1 MNQIRQSMVKAAQEL
16 RALAKKTDDAS
27 LRVQLLEQADQL
39 EQSSQEDSQDET
51 HFASRRTVLEFL
63 QMAQS

>member
-1 MNQIRQSMVKAAQEL
+1 MVKAAQEL

-63 QMAQS
+63 QTAQS